1 MRVMRSRTCVGV
13 LFVGLSVIACDDD
26 GEGSAPSAMADSARG
41 ARAGTTAEDASSPGT
56 GGPVVRVDDA
66 GAHTSADA
74 AALEGGV
81 DASAL
86 DGGVDASALDGGV
99 DASVDGSPGDAM
111 PSPMPIE
118 DAALDAHAGA
128 GGFGGFGGRGGAGG
142 VAAFAGF

>member
-86 DGGVDASALDGGV
+86 DGGVDAS
-99 DASVDGSPGDAM
+99 VDGSPGDAM